1 MKNLQKVG
9 GIAAILHS
17 AAYLIGIGLYLSV
30 MSPIID
36 ATPEE
41 YLLLLPGYK
50 NILSVWILI
59 AYLLAGFC
67 LVPVSLAFY
76 ERLKTASPSL
86 IQISTV
92 LGFIWATLIIGSGNL
107 MIHGF
112 EAIANLY
119 AQNPAQAETVYITLA
134 IVQNGIVSAN
144 ELTGGVWI
152 LLLSWSAL
160 QVGELS
166 KALNY
171 LGLAIGTAGI
181 LTLIPSIAENAQLFF
196 GMSMIVWFAWTGVIL
211 LRKNSVKTV

>member
-17 AAYLIGIGLYLSV
+17 LAYLIGIGLYLSV

-41 YLLLLPGYK
+41 YLLLLPEYK

-76 ERLKTASPSL
+76 ERLKNASPSL

-107 MIHGF
+107 MIYGF
-112 EAIANLY
+112 EEIANLY
-119 AQNPAQAETVYITLA
+119 AKNPAQAATVYITLA

-144 ELTGGVWI
+144 ELTGGVWV

-171 LGLAIGTAGI
+171 LGLTIGAAGI
-181 LTLIPSIAENAQLFF
+181 LTLIPPIAETTQLFF
-196 GMSMIVWFAWTGVIL
+196 GMSMIVWFAWGGIIL
-211 LRKNSVKTV
+211 LRKTSMKTI

>member
-1 MKNLQKVG
+1 MNQLQKVG
-9 GIAAILHS
+9 GIAAILH
-17 AAYLIGIGLYLSV
+17 AVAYLIGIGLYLTV

-41 YLLLLPGYK
+41 YIKLLPEYK

-86 IQISTV
+86 IQISTI

-112 EAIANLY
+112 EKIATLSV
-119 AQNPAQAETVYITLA
+119 QNPAQAETVYITLN
-134 IVQNGIVSAN
+134 IIQNGLVSAN
-144 ELTGGVWI
+144 ELTGGVWV

-160 QVGELS
+160 QIKELS

-171 LGLAIGTAGI
+171 LGIIIGTAGI
-181 LTLIPSIAENAQLFF
+181 LTLIPPIAEPAQLFF
-196 GMSMIVWFAWTGVIL
+196 GMSMIIWFAWAGIIL
-211 LRKNSVKTV
+211 LRKPISK